1 MKADMSVMIKIFEFS
16 SWNDVPVQT
25 GLYIGFS
32 FRFLFHALIEI

>member
-25 GLYIGFS
+25 GLYVGF
-32 FRFLFHALIEI
+32 FKLLFQELIEI